1 MMVTAVHMH
10 AGGSLHG
17 VAAFTVMV
25 TGGCVLLQGED
36 VWYLHSPHA
45 GSCEHVE
52 LASCL
57 PSLCVAIALPAA
69 SGSGGGSCHRCG
81 SGFMLDVIV
90 ELF

>member
-25 TGGCVLLQGED
+25 TGGCVLMQGED

-57 PSLCVAIALPAA
+57 PSLCVAIACLLPVVLGVEA
-69 SGSGGGSCHRCG
+69 
-81 SGFMLDVIV
+81 VIV
-90 ELF
+90 VAVASCWM